1 MCLCVCVCVYVYV
14 YTYYVYARAHTH
26 TYYNHFLSTLHPP
39 QKCPALC
46 TRISIPEPYA
56 LRPTPYALNLT
67 PKYSSKPSSDASLY
81 CNVVFWH
88 LWCQTRATAPSAIW
102 RGQAAVLGQAN
113 ISEVSFVVKSYCGM
127 YIPFPTALKFE
138 NFWQQTGAERAAK
151 PLPKLILWWWP
162 QATHCLW
169 IYPGYNCS
177 SSSLSLPRLQL
188 FCLVTL
194 CPFQHHCTRMT
205 STSD

>member
-1 MCLCVCVCVYVYV
+1 MALGQNGRSNEFLFPLHHFLSSERKRYVCLCVCVCVYVYV

-81 CNVVFWH
+81 CNVVF
-88 LWCQTRATAPSAIW
+88 
-102 RGQAAVLGQAN
+102 
-113 ISEVSFVVKSYCGM
+113 
-127 YIPFPTALKFE
+127 
-138 NFWQQTGAERAAK
+138 
-151 PLPKLILWWWP
+151 
-162 QATHCLW
+162 
-169 IYPGYNCS
+169 
-177 SSSLSLPRLQL
+177 
-188 FCLVTL
+188 
-194 CPFQHHCTRMT
+194 
-205 STSD
+205 